1 MAVFAHSITIFLWV
15 ACSRKWTKVEVSLMA
30 KIEMVKILYIYIRI
44 STHILLYS
52 SDRNKTS
59 RRAKIIYIEEGG
71 GGCIKILLI

>member
-44 STHILLYS
+44 YVFPPIFY
-52 SDRNKTS
+52 
-59 RRAKIIYIEEGG
+59 YIVVIEIKQVEEQ
-71 GGCIKILLI
+71 K